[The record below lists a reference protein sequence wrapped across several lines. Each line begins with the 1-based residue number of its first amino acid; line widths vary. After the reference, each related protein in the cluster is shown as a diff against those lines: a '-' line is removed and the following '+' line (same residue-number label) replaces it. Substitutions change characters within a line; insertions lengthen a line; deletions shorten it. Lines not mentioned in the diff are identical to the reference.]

1 MSGVR
6 SKLTSNFEKSG
17 RKGGRREKK
26 RERGKKKRRPTRQS
40 ADNTRRY
47 TGRRGGRAYR
57 RLSGQRKLIARG
69 PSDAFF
75 FFFTIHHR
83 NQLKYLGN
91 AAWRQIRAI
100 NGGRGEGEREEASI
114 VEGVDDLGHRY
125 IPVRREN
132 KGEGN
137 CNLSTTLLATSGV
150 GDRSKV

>member
-100 NGGRGEGEREEASI
+100 NGGGGKGRGVHCWGSRRSRPPIYTGAEGKQ
-114 VEGVDDLGHRY
+114 G
-125 IPVRREN
+125 RRELQFIDDII
-132 KGEGN
+132 GHVR
-137 CNLSTTLLATSGV
+137 C
-150 GDRSKV
+150 R